1 MNPDDLI
8 IGETYLHVPTQSRVE
23 VDGVQSPMHG
33 DAFVNIMGSAG
44 QVKLGAVK
52 ASDLRALRHRT
63 PLLAQLDRVRNEGGL
78 TDPVNHPSHYTSSP
92 ASCSGCGISIECIEI
107 TRHRNFDIGSAFK
120 YLWRAGLKED
130 ATQDPIDKQ
139 VEDLKKAIWYIQ
151 DEIKRITK

>member
-1 MNPDDLI
+1 MLKPD
-8 IGETYLHVPTQSRVE
+8 QS
-23 VDGVQSPMHG
+23 D
-33 DAFVNIMGSAG
+33 
-44 QVKLGAVK
+44 
-52 ASDLRALRHRT
+52 
-63 PLLAQLDRVRNEGGL
+63 
-78 TDPVNHPSHYTSSP
+78 DPVHSPRHYTSDP
-92 ASCSGCGISIECIEI
+92 SGVECIEI